1 MCYLEETKEYSIK
14 FFRKWN
20 AETVHAFADANWANA
35 IAIFAD
41 TDQPIHLNI
50 EHLSKSIT
58 LEKRNPLDLSASCVI
73 WKKPKSILSSFSESG
88 MQKQS
93 THLLMQIGRMIK

>member
-1 MCYLEETKEYSIK
+1 MTDVFI
-14 FFRKWN
+14 W
-20 AETVHAFADANWANA
+20 VDD

-58 LEKRNPLDLSASCVI
+58 LEKRDPLDLVLDMEV
-73 WKKPKSILSSFSESG
+73 KLENDYVTFTSEA
-88 MQKQS
+88 
-93 THLLMQIGRMIK
+93 LY